1 MSKKVI
7 IQVGLLAGLGLFL
20 FSRYANGSL
29 SYYIHPRF
37 NVLTLLTAAGLVVV
51 AIAYGREYLL
61 KGESH
66 HEHQRGDY
74 HAHDDHH
81 HDHQHAHDHSH
92 DLSWLGL
99 ALLAIPSILGFFVQP
114 RPLGASALSNRE
126 VSVGTLSSVR
136 APEGSYFTTIAT
148 SGERNIMDWLYA
160 FQNARDPGAFDGEEA
175 HVIGFVYRDDR
186 FDADTFMVSRF
197 TVSCCVADAAP
208 VGLIVRWPKTPEL
221 ADDEWVEVTGPF
233 EVGRFGDTTVP
244 ILVADSVVKTD
255 PPAQPYLYQ

>member
-1 MSKKVI
+1 MSKKTVV
-7 IQVGLLAGLGLFL
+7 QVALLATLGLFL

-37 NVLTLLTAAGLVVV
+37 NILTVLTAAGLVVL
-51 AIAYGREYLL
+51 AIAHGRDRFLDAS
-61 KGESH
+61 GRAVHDQH
-66 HEHQRGDY
+66 HD
-74 HAHDDHH
+74 
-81 HDHQHAHDHSH
+81 HDHQHAEHHSH

-99 ALLAIPSILGFFVQP
+99 ALLAIPVVLGFSVQP

-126 VSVGTLSSVR
+126 VSVGTLTSAR
-136 APEGSYFTTIAT
+136 APEGSYFTTLAT
-148 SGERNIMDWLYA
+148 AGERNIMDWLYA
-160 FQNARDPGAFDGEEA
+160 FQASGDPGLFNGEEA

-208 VGLIVRWPKTPEL
+208 VGLIVRWPQVPEL
-221 ADDEWVEVTGPF
+221 ADDEWVEVTGRF
-233 EVGRFGDTTVP
+233 EAGRFGSTAMP
-244 ILVADSVVKTD
+244 ILIAEAVVETK